1 RRILNAA
8 VNVAFGGEVN
18 DGIAFPERFED
29 RAVADV
35 QLYKL
40 TAALLKSRFKVLK
53 VAGVGKLVKDREVP
67 LRMLGQGVMNKV
79 RADESRA
86 ARDQQLH
93 TPRTMAGSCAL
104 RSTFS
109 RTMLLACQSDSKVP
123 ASVHHPSSS
132 VWRSVPSAM

>member
-1 RRILNAA
+1 MLRSTWLSAA
-8 VNVAFGGEVN
+8 KWMTASHPRSGFQ
-18 DGIAFPERFED
+18 D
-29 RAVADV
+29 RAIADV
-35 QLYKL
+35 HLHEL
-40 TAALLKSRFKVLK
+40 AAALLQRRLKVLEI
-53 VAGVGKLVKDREVP
+53 AGVGELVKNHQLP
-67 LRMLGQGVMNKV
+67 LRMPGQRVMNEV

-123 ASVHHPSSS
+123 ASVHQPSSS
-132 VWRSVPSAM
+132 V